1 MKRICTVVLV
11 LISGIA
17 CAQNTLPVIPFGERK
32 ADLYYWDTNWID
44 RYEQLHPNETNY
56 PSMRHMNYPDLFG
69 DFFLARACV
78 AETPILVRGVAG
90 AVEVS
95 PINDNYLMI
104 TLDTTLSG
112 RLPEQFKIYDAN
124 SNLLGEGDWYAN
136 QPAYRMEFRHR
147 WLRDTLKVYEVYFD
161 KPILVSGLFYVGGTT
176 HNNLRLGRTA
186 EEPYGDYRLE
196 HIFTRYYGYYGYSP
210 DLSYSKCPPDNANVL
225 MYRYYWPYVTH
236 YIFYGSSGL
245 GDFDTSQF
253 FYDYNLCMF
262 YPFFAIIDTNYVYI
276 DCQQPTGLGVIEAD
290 ADSVV
295 LSWDSSDALQWDV
308 LLWTD
313 GVEPDSGML
322 FSVET
327 NWLTLYGLDTA
338 RHYNVKVQA
347 VCDTFHI
354 NTSPWSNVFG
364 FRVSDYIVRP
374 CPVPEGLRVQTMATA
389 GSVVARWDNS
399 DVGLWELALWSDGGG
414 DTILL
419 QSAVEYVEV
428 DDLDTA
434 AWYIAS
440 VRGVCDSTN
449 VSEWSDT
456 VRFYV
461 PNPNPGGDDPEG
473 IEDAIGQHTYLMPNP
488 TDGKVT
494 VLSSYRLRK
503 VELFGSDGKPVA
515 AYEAD
520 GHSATLDLSAY
531 PAGTYVVRIT
541 TSAGVTN
548 KRLVKK

>member
-1 MKRICTVVLV
+1 
-11 LISGIA
+11 
-17 CAQNTLPVIPFGERK
+17 
-32 ADLYYWDTNWID
+32 
-44 RYEQLHPNETNY
+44 
-56 PSMRHMNYPDLFG
+56 
-69 DFFLARACV
+69 
-78 AETPILVRGVAG
+78 
-90 AVEVS
+90 
-95 PINDNYLMI
+95 
-104 TLDTTLSG
+104 
-112 RLPEQFKIYDAN
+112 
-124 SNLLGEGDWYAN
+124 
-136 QPAYRMEFRHR
+136 
-147 WLRDTLKVYEVYFD
+147 
-161 KPILVSGLFYVGGTT
+161 
-176 HNNLRLGRTA
+176 
-186 EEPYGDYRLE
+186 
-196 HIFTRYYGYYGYSP
+196 
-210 DLSYSKCPPDNANVL
+210 
-225 MYRYYWPYVTH
+225 
-236 YIFYGSSGL
+236 
-245 GDFDTSQF
+245 
-253 FYDYNLCMF
+253 MF

-290 ADSVV
+290 VDRITI
-295 LSWDSSDALQWDV
+295 SWDSSEAEMWDV
-308 LLWTD
+308 LLWAD
-313 GVEPDSGML
+313 GTVPDSGML
-322 FSVET
+322 FGVET
-327 NWLTLYGLDTA
+327 NRLTLYGLDTSL
-338 RHYNVKVQA
+338 RYNVKVMS

-354 NTSPWSNVFG
+354 NTSPWSSVFG

-399 DVGLWELALWSDGGG
+399 DVGLWELALWGDGGG

-419 QSAVEYVEV
+419 QSTVEYLDV
-428 DDLDTA
+428 DGLDTA
-434 AWYIAS
+434 RWYSAMVRAW
-440 VRGVCDSTN
+440 CDSTN

-494 VLSSYRLRK
+494 VLSSYRLHK

-531 PAGTYVVRIT
+531 PAGTYVARIT

>member
-1 MKRICTVVLV
+1 MYI
-11 LISGIA
+11 G
-17 CAQNTLPVIPFGERK
+17 
-32 ADLYYWDTNWID
+32 
-44 RYEQLHPNETNY
+44 
-56 PSMRHMNYPDLFG
+56 
-69 DFFLARACV
+69 RACV
-78 AETPILVRGVAG
+78 ANTPILVKGIAG
-90 AVEVS
+90 AVDIKQRTNS
-95 PINDNYLMI
+95 MI
-104 TLDTTLSG
+104 TQTLDTTISG
-112 RLPEQFKIYDAN
+112 RVPEWFKLYDVN
-124 SNLLGEGDWYAN
+124 YNLLGEGRWDTVV
-136 QPAYRMEFRHR
+136 PTYRMEFRSGTQTKTY
-147 WLRDTLKVYEVYFD
+147 DIYEVYFGD
-161 KPILVSGLFYVGGTT
+161 KPVLVNGQFYVGGTT
-176 HNNLRLGRTA
+176 HNNLLSGYN
-186 EEPYGDYRLE
+186 EECNCNGWEHLITEYPFFGGNSLE
-196 HIFTRYYGYYGYSP
+196 YPLLPNPQLVLEKYYSP
-210 DLSYSKCPPDNANVL
+210 SQMSHPLQGG
-225 MYRYYWPYVTH
+225 YWPN
-236 YIFYGSSGL
+236 
-245 GDFDTSQF
+245 DFDTSSF
-253 FYDYNLCMF
+253 ILNYWPYF
-262 YPFFAIIDTNYVYI
+262 YPFFAIIDTDYVYM
-276 DCQQPTGLGVIEAD
+276 DCEQPVGLGVMRAD

-295 LSWDSSDALQWDV
+295 LSWDSSGAPQWDV
-308 LLWTD
+308 LLWAD

-322 FSVET
+322 FGVET
-327 NWLTLYGLDTA
+327 NRLTLYGLDTSL
-338 RHYNVKVQA
+338 RYNVKVMS

-354 NTSPWSNVFG
+354 NTSPWSSVFG

-488 TDGKVT
+488 TSDKVT
-494 VLSSYRLRK
+494 VLSSYRLHK
-503 VELFGSDGKPVA
+503 VELFGSDGKLIA
-515 AYEAD
+515 AFDAD

>member
-1 MKRICTVVLV
+1 MKRLSVFLFLYLIAYAGTVF
-11 LISGIA
+11 
-17 CAQNTLPVIPFGERK
+17 AQSTLPVIPFGERK

-44 RYEQLHPNETNY
+44 RYEHLHPNSTPY
-56 PSMRHMNYPDLFG
+56 PVSMINNWYYDRRSDVYWG
-69 DFFLARACV
+69 RACQ
-78 AETPILVRGVAG
+78 ANTPMVVRGIAG
-90 AVEVS
+90 MAKTVHLFE
-95 PINDNYLMI
+95 PMFTI
-104 TLDTTLSG
+104 DTN
-112 RLPEQFKIYDAN
+112 RLPEWFIMYDTN
-124 SNLLGEGDWYAN
+124 YNKLGEG
-136 QPAYRMEFRHR
+136 R
-147 WLRDTLKVYEVYFD
+147 WDTLEPNYKMEVKLGNGRDSIDVYEVYFD
-161 KPILVSGLFYVGGTT
+161 KPILVSGRFYIGGTT
-176 HNNLRLGRTA
+176 HNNLCHGMNTGDENYSFGQPEHLATFYPDFNCNA
-186 EEPYGDYRLE
+186 SITTPPYML
-196 HIFTRYYGYYGYSP
+196 P
-210 DLSYSKCPPDNANVL
+210 CNPPVALVH
-225 MYRYYWPYVTH
+225 YYWPYIVAH
-236 YIFYGSSGL
+236 PPANYDPS
-245 GDFDTSQF
+245 FDTSSFQLVGCQ
-253 FYDYNLCMF
+253 YHF
-262 YPFFAIIDTNYVYI
+262 YPFFAIIDTDYVYY
-276 DCQQPTGLGVIEAD
+276 DCQMPTGLGVIEAD
-290 ADSVV
+290 MDSITV
-295 LSWDSSDALQWDV
+295 SWDSSEAEMWEV
-308 LLWTD
+308 LLWAD
-313 GVEPDSGML
+313 GTVPDSGML
-322 FSVET
+322 FGVET
-327 NWLTLYGLDTA
+327 NRLTLYGLDTSL
-338 RHYNVKVQA
+338 RYNVKVMS

-354 NTSPWSNVFG
+354 NTSPWSSVFG

-419 QSAVEYVEV
+419 QSAVEYLDV
-428 DDLDTA
+428 DGLDTA
-434 AWYIAS
+434 RWYSAMVRAW
-440 VRGVCDSTN
+440 CDSTN

-531 PAGTYVVRIT
+531 PAGTYVVRVT

>member
-1 MKRICTVVLV
+1 M
-11 LISGIA
+11 S
-17 CAQNTLPVIPFGERK
+17 
-32 ADLYYWDTNWID
+32 
-44 RYEQLHPNETNY
+44 HP
-56 PSMRHMNYPDLFG
+56 L
-69 DFFLARACV
+69 
-78 AETPILVRGVAG
+78 
-90 AVEVS
+90 
-95 PINDNYLMI
+95 
-104 TLDTTLSG
+104 
-112 RLPEQFKIYDAN
+112 Q
-124 SNLLGEGDWYAN
+124 
-136 QPAYRMEFRHR
+136 
-147 WLRDTLKVYEVYFD
+147 
-161 KPILVSGLFYVGGTT
+161 GG
-176 HNNLRLGRTA
+176 
-186 EEPYGDYRLE
+186 
-196 HIFTRYYGYYGYSP
+196 
-210 DLSYSKCPPDNANVL
+210 
-225 MYRYYWPYVTH
+225 YWPN
-236 YIFYGSSGL
+236 
-245 GDFDTSQF
+245 DFDTSSF
-253 FYDYNLCMF
+253 ILNYWPYF
-262 YPFFAIIDTNYVYI
+262 YPFFAIIDTDYVYM
-276 DCQQPTGLGVIEAD
+276 DCEQPVGLGVMRAD

-295 LSWDSSDALQWDV
+295 LSWDSSGAPQWDV
-308 LLWTD
+308 LLWAD

-322 FSVET
+322 FGVET
-327 NWLTLYGLDTA
+327 NRLTLYGLDTSL
-338 RHYNVKVQA
+338 RYNVKVMS

-354 NTSPWSNVFG
+354 NTSPWSSVFG

-374 CPVPEGLRVQTMATA
+374 CPVPEGLRVQPMATA

-399 DVGLWELALWSDGGG
+399 DVGLWELAVWGEDGM

-419 QSAVEYVEV
+419 QSTVEYVEV

-494 VLSSYRLRK
+494 VYSSHRLHK

-515 AYEAD
+515 AFDAD

-531 PAGTYVVRIT
+531 PAGTYVVRLT